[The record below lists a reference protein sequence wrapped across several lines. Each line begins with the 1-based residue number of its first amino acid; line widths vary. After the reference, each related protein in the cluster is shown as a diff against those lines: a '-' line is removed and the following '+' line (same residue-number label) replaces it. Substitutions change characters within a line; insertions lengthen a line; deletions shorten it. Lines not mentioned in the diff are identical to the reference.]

1 MKQTA
6 RVAVLIALL
15 TGYGLRLHRLGDESL
30 WYDETVSAHLAQE
43 TIPQLIAHTARDI
56 HPPGYYLLLHL
67 WQRLVQPTPAFGLEF
82 LYAWPSVFW
91 GMVLMALIYALGRR
105 LFDGK
110 VATLG
115 VILAAA
121 HPYHLWYSQEVRM
134 YTLGAALGLLVLWLG
149 WNWLEHPRSTKSLLG
164 YALTAASGMY
174 VLYYFAFLLIP
185 VNLYVLV
192 RAWRQASDRDIR
204 GRMARLLPWL
214 AANLVALILWA
225 PWLPVFVRQALEPPV
240 PPWRVWPGW
249 RVVWAESLAA
259 LWMGQSFPGGE
270 DGLWFWGV
278 LGGLGVGAAFYGYAK
293 SRRSSPHSPSP
304 RAHPGSPLALLLT
317 AIFGPLLLLGLLSV
331 ALIPLYHVRYFFV
344 YGASSPLLLALATRS
359 ALPHA
364 APSIRY
370 PWTRY
375 LPILLAATGILAL
388 QGWSLVRFWTAPLYR
403 ADDHRG
409 AVARLA
415 QEWRARDGILVNAGW
430 TYTAAEL
437 YWPQEYT
444 STDTSLP
451 PPLQRRRLLDAKPED
466 GQSPE
471 LQVPLLATGNV
482 DGPPSLGWGL
492 PESDFYA
499 MPWPA
504 AAEALS
510 RASQDHPRLWHYRFY
525 DTVSDPQGQVRR
537 WLATHLRQTLDAP
550 IPGRDF
556 GRLQRFVQPAPAC
569 PSPTEPD
576 RPEIL
581 FGQDLALVG
590 VTLHNPPVAGR
601 TLYVTLCWQE
611 RRTGG
616 NAPLRTSLRLYP
628 AQADPWEPPASQ
640 QDEDLIVPA
649 RPSARGDFPGP
660 LALPVPVGLPPG
672 PYRLELV
679 VYRGDT
685 GDPLPPD
692 AKETAPGGRWLLAEL
707 DVALPPEP
715 PLLARPPRALF
726 DYMELLDAQV
736 GPATVQAGGTVGMVL
751 GWRPRPNPYR
761 DTYRALLVLVDRT
774 GREAF
779 TWRGPLASPRY
790 PSGAWPAGYP
800 VRGRLSFQIPAEL
813 APGVYTVELGME
825 RASDGRRIPARRWW
839 LPWPAQDTVVIGQI
853 RVE

>member
-15 TGYGLRLHRLGDESL
+15 AGYGLRLYRLGAESL

-43 TIPQLIAHTARDI
+43 AIPQLIAHTARDI

-115 VILAAA
+115 VIFAAG

-134 YTLGAALGLLVLWLG
+134 YTLGAALALLVLWLG
-149 WNWLEHPRSTKSLLG
+149 WNWLERPGSTKSLLG
-164 YALTAASGMY
+164 YALAAASGMY

-185 VNLYVLV
+185 VNLYVLA
-192 RAWRQASDRDIR
+192 RAWRQASDSGRH

-214 AANLVALILWA
+214 GANLLALALWA

-249 RVVWAESLAA
+249 RVALAESLAA

-270 DGLWFWGV
+270 MGLWFWGV
-278 LGGLGVGAAFYGYAK
+278 LGGLGVFGVLYGYAK
-293 SRRSSPHSPSP
+293 NSSFSPP
-304 RAHPGSPLALLLT
+304 TGQRAHPGSPLALLLV
-317 AIFGPLLLLGLLSV
+317 AIFGPLLLLGLLSI
-331 ALIPLYHVRYFFV
+331 ALTPLYHVRYFFV
-344 YGASSPLLLALATRS
+344 YGAVSPLLLALATRT

-364 APSIRY
+364 TSTIHHWPR
-370 PWTRY
+370 R
-375 LPILLAATGILAL
+375 LLTLLVATGILAL
-388 QGWSLVRFWTAPLYR
+388 QGWSLLRLWNAPLYR

-409 AVARLA
+409 ATARLA
-415 QEWRARDGILVNAGW
+415 QEWRAGDGILVNAGW
-430 TYTAAEL
+430 TYTAVAL

-451 PPLQRRRLLDAKPED
+451 PPLQRRRLLDTEQESGP
-466 GQSPE
+466 SPG
-471 LQVPLLATGNV
+471 LRVPLLTTGNV
-482 DGPPSLGWGL
+482 DGPENLGWGL

-504 AAEALS
+504 AAEALA
-510 RASQDHPRLWHYRFY
+510 RASQNHPRLWHYRFY
-525 DTVSDPQGQVRR
+525 DTVSDPQGRVRR
-537 WLATHLRQTLDAP
+537 WLASHLRQTLDAP

-556 GRLQRFVQPAPAC
+556 GRLQRFARPTPTC
-569 PSPTEPD
+569 PVPSGPD
-576 RPEIL
+576 RSEIV
-581 FGQDLALVG
+581 FGQKLALVG
-590 VTLHNPPVAGR
+590 VTLHNPPVAGQ
-601 TLYVTLCWQE
+601 TLYTTLCWQE
-611 RRTGG
+611 RRAGE

-628 AQADPWEPPASQ
+628 AQADLWEPPASQ
-640 QDEDLIVPA
+640 QDEDLIVPPRLSPGVA
-649 RPSARGDFPGP
+649 FPRP
-660 LALPVPVGLPPG
+660 LAIPIPVGLPPG

-685 GDPLPPD
+685 GEPLLPD
-692 AKETAPGGRWLLAEL
+692 AEEPPPGGRWPLAEL
-707 DVALPPEP
+707 DVTLPPEP
-715 PLLARPPRALF
+715 PSLARPPRAIF

-736 GPATVQAGGTVGMVL
+736 GPSTVQVGGTLGAML

-779 TWRGPLASPRY
+779 TWRGPLASPWY

-813 APGVYTVELGME
+813 APGVYIVELGME

-839 LPWPAQDTVVIGQI
+839 LPWPSQDTVEIGRI